1 MSKREEV
8 EGQIEGLGYTIRRAD
23 SDDPNNYGQAPDLVS
38 ACVLAAALYQ
48 RTGYSIVVADEVGS
62 SAAWIGK
69 REV

>member
-1 MSKREEV
+1 MSEREEV
-8 EGQIEGLGYTIRRAD
+8 GAQGLGFRIRRAD
-23 SDDPNNYGQAPDLVS
+23 VEDDPNNYGQAPDLVA

-48 RTGYSIVVADEVGS
+48 RSGYAMLVVDEVGS